1 MTDTRT
7 GAGTVRSYHQNC
19 PIALGLDVL
28 GDRWTLLILRELVGG
43 PRRYGD
49 IRAELPGIATNLLA
63 ERLRELEAA
72 GLVERTEL
80 PPPAAR
86 SVLGLTE
93 AGWRYVVPVLQS
105 VARLGLREWA
115 AAKPDGVS
123 PFSGFLAGILLAFDP
138 SALTNLA
145 GADLKESVAADVDG
159 RRFEFAVS
167 GQRIAAAD
175 GPPTVTMTARAAD
188 LVAAR
193 LATTPAERE
202 GALSSVTFTGRAD
215 SVDRVRRAFHLTA
228 DGSFGSMS

>member
-1 MTDTRT
+1 MTNTRT

-28 GDRWTLLILRELVGG
+28 GDRWTLLILREMVGG
-43 PRRYGD
+43 RRRYVD

-86 SVLGLTE
+86 AVLGLTE

-115 AAKPDGVS
+115 AAKPDAVS
-123 PFSGFLAGILLAFDP
+123 PFSGFLAGVLLAFDS
-138 SALTNLA
+138 SAA
-145 GADLKESVAADVDG
+145 GDLEESVSAEIDG

-167 GQRIAAAD
+167 GQSLVPSDGRAA
-175 GPPTVTMTARAAD
+175 VTITARAAD

-193 LATTPAERE
+193 LAATPAERE
-202 GALSSVTFTGRAD
+202 GALSSVIFTGPAD
-215 SVDRVRRAFHLTA
+215 SVDHVRRTFHLTA
-228 DGSFGSMS
+228 DGSFEPVR

>member
-1 MTDTRT
+1 MTGTRT
-7 GAGTVRSYHQNC
+7 GAAAVRSYNQNC

-86 SVLGLTE
+86 AVLGLTE

-105 VARLGLREWA
+105 VARFGLREWGA
-115 AAKPDGVS
+115 VEPDGVS
-123 PFSGFLAGILLAFDP
+123 PFTGFLAGILLAFDP
-138 SALTNLA
+138 AA
-145 GADLKESVAADVDG
+145 VADLKERVAAEIDG

-167 GQRIAAAD
+167 GQTIGPAD
-175 GPPTVTMTARAAD
+175 GSPTVTMTARAGD

-193 LATTPAERE
+193 LAANPADRER
-202 GALSSVTFTGRAD
+202 ALSAVTFTGPAD
-215 SVDRVRRAFHLTA
+215 SVDQVRRAFHLTP
-228 DGSFGSMS
+228 DGSFTG

>member
-1 MTDTRT
+1 MTNTRT
-7 GAGTVRSYHQNC
+7 GAGTVRSYNQNC

-28 GDRWTLLILRELVGG
+28 GDRWTLLILREMVGG

-86 SVLGLTE
+86 AVLGLTE
-93 AGWRYVVPVLQS
+93 AGWRYVVPVLRS
-105 VARLGLREWA
+105 VARLGLREWDTA
-115 AAKPDGVS
+115 EPDAVS

-138 SALTNLA
+138 SAA
-145 GADLKESVAADVDG
+145 ADLEESVAADIDG

-167 GQRIAAAD
+167 GQSLAPAD

-193 LATTPAERE
+193 LAATPADRER
-202 GALSSVTFTGRAD
+202 ALRAVTFTGPAD
-215 SVDRVRRAFHLTA
+215 SVEHVRRAFHLTP
-228 DGSFGSMS
+228 DGSFEAAS

>member
-43 PRRYGD
+43 PRRYVD

-63 ERLRELEAA
+63 ERLRELEGA

-80 PPPAAR
+80 PPPVAR
-86 SVLGLTE
+86 AVLGLTE

-115 AAKPDGVS
+115 TAKPDAVS
-123 PFSGFLAGILLAFDP
+123 PFSGFLAGVLLAFDP
-138 SALTNLA
+138 SAA
-145 GADLKESVAADVDG
+145 ADLKENVSAEIDG

-167 GQRIAAAD
+167 GQRL
-175 GPPTVTMTARAAD
+175 GPAEGSPTVTMTARAAD

-193 LATTPAERE
+193 LAATAAERE
-202 GALSSVTFTGRAD
+202 GALRPVTFTGPAD

-228 DGSFGSMS
+228 EGGFEPLS

>member
-1 MTDTRT
+1 MTNTRT

-28 GDRWTLLILRELVGG
+28 GDRWTLLILREMVGG
-43 PRRYGD
+43 PRRYVD

-86 SVLGLTE
+86 AVLGLTE

-115 AAKPDGVS
+115 DAKPDAVS
-123 PFSGFLAGILLAFDP
+123 PFSGFLAGVLLAFDP
-138 SALTNLA
+138 SAA
-145 GADLKESVAADVDG
+145 GDLEESVSAEIDG

-167 GQRIAAAD
+167 GQSLVPAD
-175 GPPTVTMTARAAD
+175 GRATVTMTARAAD

-193 LATTPAERE
+193 LAAIPAERE
-202 GALSSVTFTGRAD
+202 GALSSVTFTGPAD

-228 DGSFGSMS
+228 DGSFGSPS

>member
-1 MTDTRT
+1 VV
-7 GAGTVRSYHQNC
+7 AVRSYHQNC

-63 ERLRELEAA
+63 DRLRELENA

-86 SVLGLTE
+86 TVLGLTE
-93 AGWRYVVPVLQS
+93 SGWRYVVPVLQS
-105 VARLGLREWA
+105 VARYGLREWDTAGRA
-115 AAKPDGVS
+115 AVS

-138 SALTNLA
+138 AAAA
-145 GADLKESVAADVDG
+145 GLDESVSVDVDD

-167 GQRIAAAD
+167 GQALTAAD
-175 GPPTVTMTARAAD
+175 RPPTITVSARAAD

-193 LATTPAERE
+193 TATTPADRE
-202 GALSSVTFTGRAD
+202 HALRPVTFTGPGDA
-215 SVDRVRRAFHLTA
+215 VNALRRAFHLR
-228 DGSFGSMS
+228 

>member
-1 MTDTRT
+1 MTNTRT

-28 GDRWTLLILRELVGG
+28 GDRWTLLILREMVGG
-43 PRRYGD
+43 PRRYVD

-86 SVLGLTE
+86 TVLGLTE

-115 AAKPDGVS
+115 AAKPDAVS
-123 PFSGFLAGILLAFDP
+123 PFSGFLAGVLLAFDP
-138 SALTNLA
+138 SAA
-145 GADLKESVAADVDG
+145 GDLEEIVSAEIDG

-167 GQRIAAAD
+167 GQSLVPAD
-175 GPPTVTMTARAAD
+175 GRATVTMAARAAD

-193 LATTPAERE
+193 LAAIPAERE
-202 GALSSVTFTGRAD
+202 GALSSVAFTGPAD

-228 DGSFGSMS
+228 DGSFGSPG